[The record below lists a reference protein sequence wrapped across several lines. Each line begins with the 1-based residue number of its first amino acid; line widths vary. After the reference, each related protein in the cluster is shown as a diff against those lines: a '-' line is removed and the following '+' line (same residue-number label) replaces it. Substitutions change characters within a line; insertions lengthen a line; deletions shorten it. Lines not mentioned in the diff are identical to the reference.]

1 MIFNTAAAFE
11 SEKERN
17 LYYKFFA
24 GFFFN
29 ELVLSYEK
37 RVQAF
42 YNFMFS
48 VPAKHCYGPPFKMP
62 TDAITFPNALS
73 VTFDYHGYL
82 LNEKCNRGEL
92 ADILIH
98 DQTNG
103 LVFAIEAKFLSDW
116 SFNKDVEGN
125 TKRIELSGIKQ
136 GCKEVYQVLLI
147 TRSKLSEVEK
157 KEHVLRSSLAKLNP
171 NESLPY
177 PFKIITWQDLISLCG
192 NEKVEKYFEEHVKKD
207 RKSFRLSQK

>member
-29 ELVLSYEK
+29 ELVPGYEK
-37 RVQAF
+37 RVHAF

-48 VPAKHCYGPPFKMP
+48 ASAKHCYGPAFKLP
-62 TDAITFPNALS
+62 TDSKTSPNALS

-82 LNEKCNRGEL
+82 LDENCNRGEL

-103 LVFAIEAKFLSDW
+103 LVFAIEAKFLSNW
-116 SFNKDVEGN
+116 SFDKDIKGN
-125 TKRIELSGIKQ
+125 TERIELLKN
-136 GCKEVYQVLLI
+136 CKGVYQILLLNDL
-147 TRSKLSEVEK
+147 KLSEAEK
-157 KEHVLRSSLAKLNP
+157 KEHAHGSNLSKLKTY
-171 NESLPY
+171 NEFPY
-177 PFKIITWQDLISLCG
+177 PFRIITWKDLISLCD
-192 NEKVEKYFEEHVKKD
+192 NEKAKEYFKEHVKKD